1 MQRFNVT
8 FPASFPSADIRSF
21 QAMLLNA
28 GGWQIF
34 GLPSINQIEC
44 TSETAQWLAQKWGI
58 AGVSIV
64 PVEPAPAPAQDFSAI
79 PSESDLREL
88 IQLDSREG

>member
-1 MQRFNVT
+1 
-8 FPASFPSADIRSF
+8 
-21 QAMLLNA
+21 MLWNA
-28 GGWQIF
+28 GGWQCF
-34 GLPSINQIEC
+34 GLPGTIQIEC

-58 AGVSIV
+58 AGVSVV
-64 PVEPAPAPAQDFSAI
+64 PVEPAPAPAQDFARI